1 MEDKLAWF
9 NEVERLIDVLGIIN
23 TRIDKEEGYKV
34 EKERTFFDEMGTTR
48 SLLNRK
54 AAEAD

>member
-34 EKERTFFDEMGTTR
+34 EKEPSSMKWNNEEFT
-48 SLLNRK
+48 
-54 AAEAD
+54 